1 MLRIALVYGAISGAV
16 VIGFMIVGL
25 NLSIDGDVQP
35 NHFLGYLVMIAAL
48 SLIFVGVK
56 RYRDREL
63 GGVVK
68 FGRALVMGLAI
79 GLVASL
85 AYIVIWEI
93 YLAAIDYQFIDKYA
107 AAVIERK
114 REAGVSGE
122 QLEATVEHMEMMKN
136 NYGNPLFRLPITFLE
151 IFPIALLVALVS
163 AALLRN
169 PRVLPARRSAA
180 QN

>member
-1 MLRIALVYGAISGAV
+1 MLRIALVYGSISGAI
-16 VIGFMIVGL
+16 VIGLMLVGL
-25 NLSIDGDVQP
+25 NLSLNGDVEP
-35 NHFLGYLVMIAAL
+35 SHFLGYLLMIAAL

-68 FGRALVMGLAI
+68 FGKAFMMGLAI
-79 GLVASL
+79 ALVASL

-93 YLAAIDYQFIDKYA
+93 YLATIDYQFIDKYA

-122 QLEATVEHMEMMKN
+122 KLEATVAHMEMMKN
-136 NYGNPLFRLPITFLE
+136 NYGNPVFRVPITFLE

-169 PRVLPARRSAA
+169 PNVLPARG
-180 QN
+180 